1 VVALPIP
8 DRSHRV
14 LHLVCTAAGLAV
26 HHLSLHEGTF
36 MNARFRCAAS
46 ALCLSALLSL
56 AACGGSPS
64 TTAAA
69 APVSVQ
75 GVATPSSVSV
85 VTAKNA
91 N

>member
-1 VVALPIP
+1 
-8 DRSHRV
+8 
-14 LHLVCTAAGLAV
+14 VCAAAGWQFIT
-26 HHLSLHEGTF
+26 LSLHEGTF
-36 MNARFRCAAS
+36 MNTFFRCAAS

-64 TTAAA
+64 SAVS

>member
-1 VVALPIP
+1 
-8 DRSHRV
+8 
-14 LHLVCTAAGLAV
+14 
-26 HHLSLHEGTF
+26 
-36 MNARFRCAAS
+36 MNALFRRAAS

-56 AACGGSPS
+56 VACGGSPS
-64 TTAAA
+64 AT

-85 VTAKNA
+85 VTAKNV